1 MQQFESVAA
10 KRSECDTAI
19 SAFEAVLP
27 SMHPLPDRDET
38 VQSGG
43 GSVPDQS
50 EPGSMSDS
58 DTSDDSEPF
67 LSDSEAAVSNLVF
80 VQIH

>member
-19 SAFEAVLP
+19 SAVLP
-27 SMHPLPDRDET
+27 SMHPFPDRDET

-43 GSVPDQS
+43 GSVPTKVNQGACLTLTQVMIQS
-50 EPGSMSDS
+50 PS
-58 DTSDDSEPF
+58 
-67 LSDSEAAVSNLVF
+67 
-80 VQIH
+80 

>member
-27 SMHPLPDRDET
+27 SMHPFPDRDET

-43 GSVPDQS
+43 GSVPTKVNQGACLTLTQVMIQS
-50 EPGSMSDS
+50 PS
-58 DTSDDSEPF
+58 
-67 LSDSEAAVSNLVF
+67 
-80 VQIH
+80 

>member
-1 MQQFESVAA
+1 MQQFEIVAA

-19 SAFEAVLP
+19 SAFEAELP

-50 EPGSMSDS
+50 EPGSTSDS

-67 LSDSEAAVSNLVF
+67 LSNSEAAVSS
-80 VQIH
+80 